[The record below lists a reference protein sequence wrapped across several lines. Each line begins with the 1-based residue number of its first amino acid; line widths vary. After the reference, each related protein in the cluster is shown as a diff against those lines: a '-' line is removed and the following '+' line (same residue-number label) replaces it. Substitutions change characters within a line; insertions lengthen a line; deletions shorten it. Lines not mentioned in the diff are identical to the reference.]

1 MPSSAAP
8 AAVFARDPERMAEH
22 EARRGREVGVAQY
35 RGDAQCLV
43 PIADGA
49 TGAAAEEALDV
60 RPLRPELAGQAGHAE
75 ARGTGLGVAQ
85 LGQHAWSVAD
95 GQVGPA
101 ARPVQVDHC
110 DLGGDIAGEVAAGS
124 KGLGDETK
132 PLRVGGALERC
143 LAGDAKVVERLAPL
157 FRRRGMV
164 RDILGGGR
172 DDAALD
178 GLQQPS
184 MNCTPAALEQ
194 AFVRNVPDQ
203 RVLETVDRVGRHAAA
218 KQQLRVAQQVEAA
231 AQRGIGPVGD
241 GGQ

>member
-1 MPSSAAP
+1 M
-8 AAVFARDPERMAEH
+8 
-22 EARRGREVGVAQY
+22 ARR
-35 RGDAQCLV
+35 
-43 PIADGA
+43 
-49 TGAAAEEALDV
+49 ALSPK
-60 RPLRPELAGQAGHAE
+60 RLSTRSLRPELAGQAGHGE
-75 ARGTGLGVAQ
+75 ARGAGLGVAQ
-85 LGQHAWSVAD
+85 LGQHAWSVTD

-110 DLGGDIAGEVAAGS
+110 DLGGDIAGEVAAGNQ
-124 KGLGDETK
+124 GLGDEAK
-132 PLRVGGALERC
+132 PLRVGGALERS
-143 LAGDAKVVERLAPL
+143 LAGDAKVMERLAPL

-203 RVLETVDRVGRHAAA
+203 RVLETVDRVGWHAAA

-231 AQRGIGPVGD
+231 AQRGIGPIGD